1 MTRRYSNVAAQTT
14 LASGV
19 TASDTTIPVSSTSG
33 FPAVD
38 FVLALDYGTASQEL
52 VLVTGVAGTTL
63 TVTRGYD
70 STPATAHDA
79 GAVVVHTHSAAD
91 FADSRTHEAATA
103 NVHGITGG
111 FVGTTDAQVLSN
123 KDLTAS
129 SNSFPNTLALA
140 SDLNE
145 VSLSLN
151 NHTAS
156 TAAHGATGANVGTTN
171 VQTLTNKTLST
182 GTKIGAGTELSGA
195 WTTYVP
201 TLTNITLAN
210 GTVGAAY
217 IQVGKLVTV
226 RFLFN
231 AGSNT
236 TYPAGTI
243 SVSLPVAA
251 KSIYVDPN
259 WGSAIGVANVSCPGS
274 NNRQLAMVVVGGDG
288 AARFITASGT
298 VTNTVPGAWGSASS
312 LSFTVTYEAA

>member
-151 NHTAS
+151 NHTTS

-182 GTKIGAGTELSGA
+182 GTKIGAGTDVSGA
-195 WTTYVP
+195 WVAYTPTWSASVTAP
-201 TLTNITLAN
+201 SLGNGTLTGYYQQIGKTIHFRITLTFGSTTN
-210 GTVGAAY
+210 KGSGGY
-217 IQVGKLVTV
+217 
-226 RFLFN
+226 LF
-231 AGSNT
+231 
-236 TYPAGTI
+236 
-243 SVSLPVAA
+243 SLPSNATTD
-251 KSIYVDPN
+251 SR
-259 WGSAIGVANVSCPGS
+259 AIGQGSYRDVSGGSDYGRIALLISAQNV
-274 NNRQLAMVVVGGDG
+274 QLQDMSGGRVNDSTL
-288 AARFITASGT
+288 AWASGDT
-298 VTNTVPGAWGSASS
+298 IT
-312 LSFTVTYEAA
+312 LSGTYEAA

>member
-1 MTRRYSNVAAQTT
+1 MTRRYSNVAVQTT

-129 SNSFPNTLALA
+129 SNSFPTTLALA

-145 VSLSLN
+145 VSLTLN
-151 NHTAS
+151 NHTTS

-182 GTKIGAGTELSGA
+182 GTKIGAGTDVSGA
-195 WTTYVP
+195 WVAYTPTWTAATTAP
-201 TLTNITLAN
+201 SIGNGSLTGRYMQAGKTVDFAITLSM
-210 GTVGAAY
+210 GSTTSFGSGAWA
-217 IQVGKLVTV
+217 
-226 RFLFN
+226 F
-231 AGSNT
+231 
-236 TYPAGTI
+236 
-243 SVSLPVAA
+243 SLPVTSLVGTNGSPNGIVRGPANRIWYPVYA
-251 KSIYVDPN
+251 DANSI
-259 WGSAIGVANVSCPGS
+259 
-274 NNRQLAMVVVGGDG
+274 QLATGAVGVSVDSTTM
-288 AARFITASGT
+288 AWSS
-298 VTNTVPGAWGSASS
+298 VNTVYIIGR
-312 LSFTVTYEAA
+312 YEAA